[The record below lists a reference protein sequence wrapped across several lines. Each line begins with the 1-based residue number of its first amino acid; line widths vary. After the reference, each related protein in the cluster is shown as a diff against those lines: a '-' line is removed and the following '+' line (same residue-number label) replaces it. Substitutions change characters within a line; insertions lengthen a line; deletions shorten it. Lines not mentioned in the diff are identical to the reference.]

1 MDPRKARALT
11 APHPKTRREPQY
23 HPAKRPWYARIL
35 TDLGP
40 ARRSPAYRRLLIGQ
54 VISQSGT
61 QLTVVALPVQVFAIT
76 GSSFSVG
83 LLGLV
88 SFVPLL
94 IGGLYG
100 GAIADSMDRRKLA
113 MLTSIGLAATSGLLV
128 LQAVTHLHAVAVL
141 YVLAGVQALL
151 AGVDSPARTAIIPR
165 LVPVADLP
173 AAGALSYAGHHA
185 GDDRRAPRRRPAR
198 RRARA
203 SGSRTGSTPS
213 ASRRRSSAVFRLP
226 SLPPEGGGTKAGSAS
241 VLEGLRFLRTQ
252 PVVTMT
258 FAVDLVAM
266 IFGMPRAL
274 FPALA
279 AHRFG
284 GGARTVGYLYTALAA
299 GGLVGTVFGG
309 WFSRIKRQGLAV
321 LVAVA
326 VWGAAVVGF
335 GLVDSLI
342 PALLVL
348 ARRRRGR
355 CHQRGLPG
363 RHPADR
369 DPGRHA
375 RAAAGRLHR
384 RRRRRPAPRRPRVRR
399 CGVAR
404 SACNGPSSAAASPS
418 SSASL
423 CWRQPCRASVATSRT
438 CVRGA
443 RRTRRARP
451 APRSSPNQGP

>member
-1 MDPRKARALT
+1 VDQGKARPLST
-11 APHPKTRREPQY
+11 SKSS
-23 HPAKRPWYARIL
+23 KSGRPWYAKIL

-54 VISQSGT
+54 VVSQSGT
-61 QLTVVALPVQVFAIT
+61 QLTVVAMPVQVFAIT

-113 MLTSIGLAATSGLLV
+113 MLTSTGLAVTSALLIV
-128 LQAVTHLHAVAVL
+128 QAVTHLHSVAVL
-141 YVLAGVQALL
+141 YVLAGAQALL
-151 AGVDSPARTAIIPR
+151 AGVDSPARSAIIPR
-165 LVPVADLP
+165 LVPVQDLP
-173 AAGALSYAGHHA
+173 AAGALSYAGMTLATTVGPLVA
-185 GDDRRAPRRRPAR
+185 GLLIAGPGLGITYGIDTLSFAA
-198 RRARA
+198 AFI
-203 SGSRTGSTPS
+203 
-213 ASRRRSSAVFRLP
+213 AVLRLP

-299 GGLVGTVFGG
+299 GGFIGTVFGG
-309 WFSRIKRQGLAV
+309 WFSRIRRQGLAV

-326 VWGAAVVGF
+326 AWGAAVVGF
-335 GLVDSLI
+335 GLVDSLV
-342 PALLVL
+342 PALIVL
-348 ARRRRGR
+348 TVSGAADAISAVFRGVILQTATPDAMRGR
-355 CHQRGLPG
+355 LQGVFIVVVSGGP
-363 RHPADR
+363 
-369 DPGRHA
+369 
-375 RAAAGRLHR
+375 RL
-384 RRRRRPAPRRPRVRR
+384 
-399 CGVAR
+399 GDLE
-404 SACNGPSSAAASPS
+404 SGAAASLFSLQGAVLSGGIAVLVGVAVLAAAVPS
-418 SSASL
+418 F
-423 CWRQPCRASVATSRT
+423 RRYQPRLHDEP
-438 CVRGA
+438 
-443 RRTRRARP
+443 RP
-451 APRSSPNQGP
+451 YPPTEAADAVELTTDQGP

>member
-1 MDPRKARALT
+1 VDQGKARPLT
-11 APHPKTRREPQY
+11 PTSPQL
-23 HPAKRPWYARIL
+23 PKRPWYAKLL

-61 QLTVVALPVQVFAIT
+61 QLTMVALPIQVFAIT

-100 GAIADSMDRRKLA
+100 GAVADSMDRRKLA
-113 MLTSIGLAATSGLLV
+113 MLTSTGLAATSGLLV
-128 LQAVTHLHAVAVL
+128 VQAVTHLHSVALL
-141 YVLAGVQALL
+141 YVLAAVQALL

-165 LVPVADLP
+165 LVPTADLP
-173 AAGALSYAGHHA
+173 AAGALSYAGTTLATTVGPLVA
-185 GDDRRAPRRRPAR
+185 GLLIAGPGLGITYGIDTLSFTAAFV
-198 RRARA
+198 
-203 SGSRTGSTPS
+203 
-213 ASRRRSSAVFRLP
+213 AVFQLP
-226 SLPPEGGGTKAGSAS
+226 TLAPEGGGTKAGSAS

-279 AHRFG
+279 AHRIG
-284 GGARTVGYLYTALAA
+284 GGARTVGYLYTAIAA

-309 WFSRIKRQGLAV
+309 WFSRIRRQGLAV

-326 VWGAAVVGF
+326 GWGVSVVGF

-348 ARRRRGR
+348 AAAGAADAISAVFRGVILQTATPDAMRGR
-355 CHQRGLPG
+355 LQGIFI
-363 RHPADR
+363 AVV
-369 DPGRHA
+369 
-375 RAAAGRLHR
+375 AGGPRL
-384 RRRRRPAPRRPRVRR
+384 
-399 CGVAR
+399 GDLE
-404 SACNGPSSAAASPS
+404 SGAAASLLSLQGAVVSGGVAVLVGVAALAAAVPS
-418 SSASL
+418 F
-423 CWRQPCRASVATSRT
+423 RRYQPRLHTQEH
-438 CVRGA
+438 
-443 RRTRRARP
+443 P
-451 APRSSPNQGP
+451 YPPREADTEVVPEPGP